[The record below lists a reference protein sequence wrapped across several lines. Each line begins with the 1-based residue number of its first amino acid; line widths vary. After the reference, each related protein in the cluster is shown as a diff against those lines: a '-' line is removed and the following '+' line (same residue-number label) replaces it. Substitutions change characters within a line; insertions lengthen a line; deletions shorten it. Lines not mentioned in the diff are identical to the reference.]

1 MMDNTVALV
10 VTASL
15 VAVGCLGWLISK
27 WNDRGYREDAKDAFR
42 RLVVIPDKFVAEFR
56 KAKTEE
62 EILKV
67 SVRIAK
73 FHGVWAPGSIVKAV
87 PEFEKAMGCLATA
100 IYNET
105 RYQRAN
111 GVAQRPAGLTPAT
124 ARALSRDG
132 ASNMSNV
139 PHGRRRDNGLDEDDA
154 DFSYRAGLYAA
165 STVAAADDRS
175 YCAPDRAYTSCHSS
189 GGSSGHSSHH
199 CSSSD
204 SGSDNGGSSSSG
216 SGD

>member
-1 MMDNTVALV
+1 MDNTVALAITIV
-10 VTASL
+10 VL
-15 VAVGCLGWLISK
+15 VVVGCLCWLISK
-27 WNDRGYREDAKDAFR
+27 WLNKGYSEDAKDAFR
-42 RLVVIPDKFVAEFR
+42 RLVVIPEKLVDEFR

-67 SVRIAK
+67 SVRVAK
-73 FHGVWAPGSIVKAV
+73 FHGVWAPGSIAKAV
-87 PEFEKAMGCLATA
+87 PEFEKAMRCLATA

-105 RYQRAN
+105 RYQRAH
-111 GVAQRPAGLTPAT
+111 GVAPRPAGLTPAT
-124 ARALSRDG
+124 ARAFSRDR
-132 ASNMSNV
+132 ASSMPNV
-139 PHGRRRDNGLDEDDA
+139 SHGRRRDSGLDEDDA

-165 STVAAADDRS
+165 STLAATDDRS

-204 SGSDNGGSSSSG
+204 SGGSSG
-216 SGD
+216 SGGDD

>member
-1 MMDNTVALV
+1 MDNA
-10 VTASL
+10 TAIAITIAVL

-27 WNDRGYREDAKDAFR
+27 WLNNGYREDAKVAFR
-42 RLVVIPDKFVAEFR
+42 QTVVIPEKLVAEFR

-73 FHGVWAPGSIVKAV
+73 FHGVWSPDTIVKAV
-87 PEFEKAMGCLATA
+87 PEFEKAMRCLATA

-105 RYQRAN
+105 RYQRAH

-139 PHGRRRDNGLDEDDA
+139 SHGRRRDSGLDEDDA

-204 SGSDNGGSSSSG
+204 SGSDSGGSSSSG
-216 SGD
+216 GGD

>member
-1 MMDNTVALV
+1 MDNTVALAITIV
-10 VTASL
+10 VL
-15 VAVGCLGWLISK
+15 VVVGCLCWLISK
-27 WNDRGYREDAKDAFR
+27 WLNKGYSEDAKDAFR
-42 RLVVIPDKFVAEFR
+42 RLVVIPEKLVDEFR

-87 PEFEKAMGCLATA
+87 PEFEKAMRCLATA

-105 RYQRAN
+105 RYQRAH
-111 GVAQRPAGLTPAT
+111 GVAPRPAGLTPGA
-124 ARALSRDG
+124 ARAFSRDR
-132 ASNMSNV
+132 ASSMPNV
-139 PHGRRRDNGLDEDDA
+139 SHGRRRDSGLDEDDA

-165 STVAAADDRS
+165 STLAAADDRS
-175 YCAPDRAYTSCHSS
+175 YCAPDRAHTSCHSS

-204 SGSDNGGSSSSG
+204 SGGSSG
-216 SGD
+216 SGGDD

>member
-10 VTASL
+10 ITASL

-27 WNDRGYREDAKDAFR
+27 WLNNGYREDAKVAFR
-42 RLVVIPDKFVAEFR
+42 QTVVIPEKLVAEFR

-73 FHGVWAPGSIVKAV
+73 FHGVWSPDTIVNAV
-87 PEFEKAMGCLATA
+87 PEFEKAMRCLATA

-105 RYQRAN
+105 RYQRAH

-139 PHGRRRDNGLDEDDA
+139 SHGRRRDNGLDEDDA

-175 YCAPDRAYTSCHSS
+175 YCVPDRAYTSCHSS

-204 SGSDNGGSSSSG
+204 SGGSSG
-216 SGD
+216 SGGDD